1 EQVDCQDDLERI
13 NIKKFRGDLAYKK
26 QEFQKALQEYSSC
39 LALVPSSNIAMR
51 RDLKESQARC
61 LAHLGKHEEAMRIAE
76 NLKNGATNTDHVTAV
91 LNLQYT
97 IYRLLEDIENVIG
110 CLQKL
115 ISLHPFHPQTWN
127 LLAETYLNL
136 LQFPVPLSSGTK
148 AHLWQS
154 DGLIAGSC
162 LRVSSQEVSIV
173 CYQTQSLRKDG
184 LLSCTIHT
192 NDSFGP
198 CVELSSVQRPVCALE
213 NSGPRPTMKRAPLG
227 ERRLK
232 DTCVYACASFVRASP
247 GQHRLTGDDLAV
259 IVGVIYD
266 SRGNRSSSEASGA
279 CRSPSP
285 GMALLPFAFEESV
298 FEDEEG
304 GGASRAGGPLASP
317 YSARCCEPE
326 MIVPILTNLNKLG
339 SNAVIDHDIEIKA
352 GCSEWFCEQVDCQDD
367 LERIN
372 IKKFRGDLAYKK
384 QEFQVMGEDLVPE
397 KLKGE
402 AQEEVKC
409 FSATAFPSI
418 LTVSTV
424 EFERKWFQKLQGCF
438 HHMDC
443 PT

>member
-1 EQVDCQDDLERI
+1 MALLPFAFEESVFEDEEGGGASRAGGPLASPYSARCCEPEWFCEQVDCQDDLERI

-91 LNLQYT
+91 LNLQYA

-127 LLAETYLNL
+127 LLAETYLSL

-154 DGLIAGSC
+154 NGLIAGSC

-173 CYQTQSLRKDG
+173 CHQTQSLRKDG
-184 LLSCTIHT
+184 PLSCTIHT

-198 CVELSSVQRPVCALE
+198 CVELQSVQRPVCALE

-232 DTCVYACASFVRASP
+232 DTCVYACASFVRA
-247 GQHRLTGDDLAV
+247 RLLFQLMQLTQ
-259 IVGVIYD
+259 
-266 SRGNRSSSEASGA
+266 SSFALENNLKMQREIEDKIRFFELEADTLSL
-279 CRSPSP
+279 
-285 GMALLPFAFEESV
+285 MTE
-298 FEDEEG
+298 
-304 GGASRAGGPLASP
+304 
-317 YSARCCEPE
+317 
-326 MIVPILTNLNKLG
+326 
-339 SNAVIDHDIEIKA
+339 
-352 GCSEWFCEQVDCQDD
+352 
-367 LERIN
+367 
-372 IKKFRGDLAYKK
+372 
-384 QEFQVMGEDLVPE
+384 VMGEDLVPE

-409 FSATAFPSI
+409 FSAAAFPSI